1 MVNIN
6 DQSDK
11 ERCSRETIWNE
22 IDIYNNN
29 DNKDD
34 EEKNNNDDNSM
45 NCDNKFINNTNNNGQ
60 WNKACMCTGPDVN
73 GSWIPCNSATKL
85 AFLNNFI
92 IKFYILNIIIFY
104 CKL

>member
-1 MVNIN
+1 MVNID
-6 DQSDK
+6 DQSNK

-29 DNKDD
+29 DK
-34 EEKNNNDDNSM
+34 EKNNNDDDDNSM
-45 NCDNKFINNTNNNGQ
+45 NCDNKSINNTNNGQ

-85 AFLNNFI
+85 AFLNNLFI
-92 IKFYILNIIIFY
+92 LTIIIFY
-104 CKL
+104 SKL